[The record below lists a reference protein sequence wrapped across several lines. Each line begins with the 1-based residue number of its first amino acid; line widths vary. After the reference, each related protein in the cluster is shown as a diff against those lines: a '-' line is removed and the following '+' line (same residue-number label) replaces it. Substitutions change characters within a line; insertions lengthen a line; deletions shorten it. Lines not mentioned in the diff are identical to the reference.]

1 MIKKIKFLIIFMIS
15 ILLLSLNS
23 VSATSISA
31 NLKSDKVTIKK
42 DDEITVTMN
51 VRDFVDIGDGTNAY
65 VANLNFD
72 REIFELKKAEGK
84 NNWNAPTYNSK
95 NISNGS
101 TKIASTINN
110 FTKTEGDILNITFK
124 AKKDITSDTII
135 SMTNISFATKKDNKT
150 FKVNLNDIA
159 LKFTKDGTV
168 QDKTQNNLK
177 GKDET
182 TSNTKLSDAGKMNFF
197 VAIFF
202 ICVVLVFLYVKNR
215 KFKDIK

>member
-1 MIKKIKFLIIFMIS
+1 
-15 ILLLSLNS
+15 
-23 VSATSISA
+23 
-31 NLKSDKVTIKK
+31 
-42 DDEITVTMN
+42 
-51 VRDFVDIGDGTNAY
+51 
-65 VANLNFD
+65 
-72 REIFELKKAEGK
+72 
-84 NNWNAPTYNSK
+84 
-95 NISNGS
+95 
-101 TKIASTINN
+101 
-110 FTKTEGDILNITFK
+110 
-124 AKKDITSDTII
+124 
-135 SMTNISFATKKDNKT
+135 MTNISFATKKDNKT